1 MKFKFKL
8 KEQILFFRTGI
19 KRMIQR
25 NIERDE
31 VEQTFGAGK
40 IIEEFI
46 F

>member
-1 MKFKFKL
+1 
-8 KEQILFFRTGI
+8 
-19 KRMIQR
+19 MIQR

-31 VEQTFGAGK
+31 VEKTILSSE

>member
-1 MKFKFKL
+1 
-8 KEQILFFRTGI
+8 
-19 KRMIQR
+19 MIQR

-31 VEQTFGAGK
+31 VEETFGAGK